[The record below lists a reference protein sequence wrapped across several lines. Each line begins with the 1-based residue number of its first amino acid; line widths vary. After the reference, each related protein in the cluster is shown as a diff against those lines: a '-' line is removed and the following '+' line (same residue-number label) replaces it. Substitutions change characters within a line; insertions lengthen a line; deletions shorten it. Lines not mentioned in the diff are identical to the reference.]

1 MNRTEPVELTNMCMV
16 YRGDELLVQNRFHKD
31 WHGVIFPGGHVEPG
45 EMFSESVIRE
55 IKEETG
61 LTIFEPKLCGIKQ
74 FKGSHGRYVVF
85 LYKTDKFEGDIKS
98 SDEGEVYWVKRSEV
112 HKQELVSH
120 FFEMLEVFD
129 NDNISEIFYLNGN
142 DVILK

>member
-61 LTIFEPKLCGIKQ
+61 LTIFQPKLCGISY
-74 FKGSHGRYVVF
+74 FY
-85 LYKTDKFEGDIKS
+85 IKLINLR
-98 SDEGEVYWVKRSEV
+98 ERSN
-112 HKQELVSH
+112 LVTKAKYTG
-120 FFEMLEVFD
+120 LRD
-129 NDNISEIFYLNGN
+129 LNYIN
-142 DVILK
+142 KN